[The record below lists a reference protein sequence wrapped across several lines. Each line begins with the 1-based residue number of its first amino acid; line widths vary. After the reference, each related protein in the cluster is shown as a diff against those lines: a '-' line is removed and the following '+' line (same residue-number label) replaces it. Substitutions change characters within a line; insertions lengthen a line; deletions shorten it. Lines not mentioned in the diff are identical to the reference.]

1 MKVRYPL
8 YLQTLAM
15 LMLYLGTLIG
25 ITLLCFNAQ
34 FGIGW
39 ETALK
44 GPLGERF
51 ESIAGG
57 ISSQLHSSR
66 PKRWREILQSFED
79 IYHVK
84 FYVFDHNGN
93 ELTGETVT
101 LPPKVEAILT
111 APPPPPDFGPGGP
124 GQFILRQRLRPIG
137 PGERPPDFGP
147 GEHPPDFGPGPR
159 PHMLEMRPEPG
170 PGGQD
175 LPQKIGP
182 DFGPNFA
189 PAFGP
194 ETRPAFG
201 PAGGPAFDPDG
212 RPGPGPAPFAGPMP
226 RFPEP
231 PEEFFSKAH
240 HRFLIHTNN
249 PDRFWI
255 GAYIHVYSPQTQ
267 HGGPGLLLAACDN
280 LWQSNLLFDFQFVS
294 TLLACILIFSLL
306 FWWPFIYRIT
316 SALSRL
322 TRATESIAQGKFD
335 TRVKTG
341 GIDEIA
347 RLSEAV
353 DTMAEHLEGYVQEQK
368 RLLADISHELFSP
381 LARLQMALELL
392 ETSEGKDQTGHIND
406 IREEVEEMNELIT
419 ELIAYSK
426 AGMQAKTRELVAIN
440 LKNTIE
446 SLVPKFAGTSLVT
459 VSIDDALNVMA
470 DQLLLDRAIGNILR
484 NSVRYAGPQGK
495 ISISATT
502 RAEQNANTVTLAI
515 SDDGPGVSEEA
526 LKHMGQPFY
535 RPEASRNRSSGGFG
549 LGLTIVKSC
558 IEACGGKISLQ
569 NNKPHGLTVEMQLQL
584 ANNKRSAS

>member
-15 LMLYLGTLIG
+15 LMLYLGTLLG

-66 PKRWREILQSFED
+66 PKRWPEILQSFED

-84 FYVFDHNGN
+84 FYIFDRDGN
-93 ELTGETVT
+93 ELAGKSVE
-101 LPPKVEAILT
+101 LPPKIEAMLT
-111 APPPPPDFGPGGP
+111 APPPPPEFGPGAPGPRMHGP
-124 GQFILRQRLRPIG
+124 GGSPDRFFDG
-137 PGERPPDFGP
+137 PPEPFGHGPAFAPGPHFGP
-147 GEHPPDFGPGPR
+147 GAFEPNAGPLLGPGPFNTNSG
-159 PHMLEMRPEPG
+159 PH
-170 PGGQD
+170 
-175 LPQKIGP
+175 
-182 DFGPNFA
+182 F
-189 PAFGP
+189 
-194 ETRPAFG
+194 
-201 PAGGPAFDPDG
+201 
-212 RPGPGPAPFAGPMP
+212 PAPPD
-226 RFPEP
+226 
-231 PEEFFSKAH
+231 EFFGKAH

-255 GAYIHVYSPQTQ
+255 GAHIFVYSPQMQ
-267 HGGPGLLLAACDN
+267 HAGPGVLVATCDN

-294 TLLACILIFSLL
+294 TLLASILIFSLL
-306 FWWPFIYRIT
+306 FWWPFVYRIT
-316 SALSRL
+316 STLTRL
-322 TRATESIAQGKFD
+322 TKATESIAQGKFD

-392 ETSEGKDQTGHIND
+392 ESSSDKDQSGHIND

-426 AGMQAKTRELVAIN
+426 AGMQAKTRELVSIN
-440 LKNTIE
+440 LKETIE
-446 SLVPKFAGTSLVT
+446 SLVPKFASGINVT
-459 VSIDDALNVMA
+459 INIPAEVNVMA
-470 DQLLLDRAIGNILR
+470 DQLLLDRAIGNVLR
-484 NSVRYAGPQGK
+484 NSVRYAGPEGK
-495 ISISATT
+495 IVTSTIITT
-502 RAEQNANTVTLAI
+502 DANSNTVTLSI

-526 LKHMGQPFY
+526 LKYMGQPFY
-535 RPEASRNRSSGGFG
+535 RPEASRNRASGGFG

-558 IEACGGKISLQ
+558 VEACGGKLSLL
-569 NNKPHGLTVEMQLQL
+569 NNKPHGLIVELVLQREKAKKL
-584 ANNKRSAS
+584 GL

>member
-1 MKVRYPL
+1 MKLRYPL

-15 LMLYLGTLIG
+15 LMLYLGTLLS
-25 ITLLCFNAQ
+25 ITMLCFNAQ

-66 PKRWREILQSFED
+66 PNRWPEILQSFED
-79 IYHVK
+79 IYHVT
-84 FYVFDHNGN
+84 FYVFDRDGN
-93 ELTGETVT
+93 ELTGKSVE
-101 LPPKVEAILT
+101 LPPKIEAMLL

-124 GQFILRQRLRPIG
+124 GPRMQG
-137 PGERPPDFGP
+137 PGGPTDRFFDGPPG
-147 GEHPPDFGPGPR
+147 PDFGPGP
-159 PHMLEMRPEPG
+159 
-170 PGGQD
+170 D
-175 LPQKIGP
+175 
-182 DFGPNFA
+182 FA
-189 PAFGP
+189 PGHHI
-194 ETRPAFG
+194 
-201 PAGGPAFDPDG
+201 
-212 RPGPGPAPFAGPMP
+212 GPGPLQPNSVPNVVPSAFAPNDGPH
-226 RFPEP
+226 FPAIP
-231 PEEFFSKAH
+231 DEFFSKAH

-255 GAYIHVYSPQTQ
+255 GAHILVYSPQTQ
-267 HGGPGLLLAACDN
+267 HTMPGVLIATCDN

-294 TLLACILIFSLL
+294 TLLASILFFSLL
-306 FWWPFIYRIT
+306 FWWPFVYRIT
-316 SALSRL
+316 STLTRL
-322 TRATESIAQGKFD
+322 TKATESIAQGKFD

-392 ETSEGKDQTGHIND
+392 ESSKDKDQTGHIND

-426 AGMQAKTRELVAIN
+426 AGMQAKTRELVSIN
-440 LKNTIE
+440 LKETIE
-446 SLVPKFAGTSLVT
+446 TLVPKFASPYSVT
-459 VSIDDALNVMA
+459 INVPAEVNVMA
-470 DQLLLDRAIGNILR
+470 DQLLLDRAIGNVLR
-484 NSVRYAGPQGK
+484 NSVRYAGPEGK
-495 ISISATT
+495 IVISAMTT
-502 RAEQNANTVTLAI
+502 TDSNGNTVNLSI

-526 LKHMGQPFY
+526 LKYMGQPFY
-535 RPEASRNRSSGGFG
+535 RPEASRNRASGGFG

-558 IEACGGKISLQ
+558 TEACGGELTLRNIQ
-569 NNKPHGLTVEMQLQL
+569 PHGLTVEMQL
-584 ANNKRSAS
+584 ARGKSATT